1 MTGPARR
8 LGPVASPLEGRKGPG
23 GPRIAVLVSRFNS
36 LITEQMLAGVRRRLL
51 ERGVARHDI
60 SVLYVPGA
68 WDMPQAARRIADSG
82 RYDAIVAVGCVIRG
96 ETAHFDYVAGHASD
110 GLGQVAL
117 TAGVP
122 VVFGVLTT
130 ETGEQAMLRAD
141 VHGADK
147 GGEFADAALALVE
160 LYASHPKGG
169 DRS

>member
-1 MTGPARR
+1 MTVAKR
-8 LGPVASPLEGRKGPG
+8 LDEL
-23 GPRIAVLVSRFNS
+23 RIAVLVSRFNS
-36 LITEQMLAGVRRRLL
+36 LVTEQMLMGTRQRLL
-51 ERGVARHDI
+51 KRGIVDGHI
-60 SVLYVPGA
+60 TVLYVPGA

-82 RYDAIVAVGCVIRG
+82 RYDAIVAIGCVIRG

-130 ETGEQAMLRAD
+130 DTGEQAMQRAD
-141 VHGADK
+141 AHGADR
-147 GGEFADAALALVE
+147 GGEFADAALAMVE
-160 LYASHPKGG
+160 LFASHPKGT